1 MRFQSW
7 RSRASLLFAAGLL
20 VAGALPAHAASFE
33 ILGGRSKTS
42 GWRWTDAAFLAAVGK
57 AHPFTLGDHHLSWA
71 PDAELGWI
79 GPRPVTAQNAHE
91 NLTHP
96 VWLAMG
102 GARLSGF
109 WRQAFFGFD
118 LAYAKDRSDA
128 LSSPYEFVS
137 TLGWQGDSYLV
148 ALRHI
153 SNASFHEPNLGETM
167 LLVGVR
173 F

>member
-1 MRFQSW
+1 MSP
-7 RSRASLLFAAGLL
+7 RSTILTIALLLAAL
-20 VAGALPAHAASFE
+20 VVPAAHAGTLE

-42 GWRWTDAAFLAAVGK
+42 SWRWTDAAFLAAVGD
-57 AHPFTLGDHHLSWA
+57 AHPFRLGSHALSWS
-71 PDAELGWI
+71 PDVELGWI
-79 GPRPVTAQNAHE
+79 GPRPVTARNVHE
-91 NLTHP
+91 YLTHP
-96 VWLAMG
+96 VWMAMG

-109 WRQAFFGFD
+109 WRRAFFGFD
-118 LAYAKDRSDA
+118 VALTKNRSGS

-137 TLGWQGDSYLV
+137 TLGWQGQRFV
-148 ALRHI
+148 FALRHI

>member
-1 MRFQSW
+1 M
-7 RSRASLLFAAGLL
+7 SLRHKTAFLSCALLGSFLLAALI
-20 VAGALPAHAASFE
+20 PAHAASYE
-33 ILGGRSKTS
+33 VLGGRSKTS
-42 GWRWTDAAFLAAVGK
+42 GWRWTDAAFIAVVGD
-57 AHPFTLGDHHLSWA
+57 AHPFALGDHDLSWA

-79 GPRPVTAQNAHE
+79 GPRPVTARNVHE
-91 NLTHP
+91 YMTHP
-96 VWLAMG
+96 VWMAMG
-102 GARLSGF
+102 GARVSGF

-118 LAYAKDRSDA
+118 VALTKNRTGT

-137 TLGWQGDSYLV
+137 TLGWQGTHYVL

-167 LLVGVR
+167 LLVGFR

>member
-1 MRFQSW
+1 MRLRISTLMLGTMLLL
-7 RSRASLLFAAGLL
+7 SMAST
-20 VAGALPAHAASFE
+20 AHAATFDL
-33 ILGGRSKTS
+33 LGGRSKTS
-42 GWRWTDAAFLAAVGK
+42 DWRWTDAAFLAAMGK

-79 GPRPVTAQNAHE
+79 GPLPVTAQNAHE

-118 LAYAKDRSDA
+118 LALTKDRSDA

-137 TLGWQGDSYLV
+137 TLGWQGDRYLV

-167 LLVGVR
+167 LLLGVR

>member
-1 MRFQSW
+1 MRSQSR
-7 RSRASLLFAAGLL
+7 RSRASLLLAAALL
-20 VAGALPAHAASFE
+20 VAGALPAHAATFE

-42 GWRWTDAAFLAAVGK
+42 SWRWTDAAFLAALGK
-57 AHPFTLGDHHLSWA
+57 AHPFTLGEHRLSWTA
-71 PDAELGWI
+71 DAELGWI
-79 GPRPVTAQNAHE
+79 GPRPVTAQNVHE
-91 NLTHP
+91 NLTHS
-96 VWLAMG
+96 VWMVMG

-137 TLGWQGDSYLV
+137 TLGWQGDRYLV